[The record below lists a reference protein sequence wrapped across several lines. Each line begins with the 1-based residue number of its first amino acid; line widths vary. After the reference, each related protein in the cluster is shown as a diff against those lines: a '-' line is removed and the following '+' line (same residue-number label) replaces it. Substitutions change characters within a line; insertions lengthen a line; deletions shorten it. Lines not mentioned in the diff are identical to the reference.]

1 MTLATTD
8 APQSAPTEARVYFPQ
23 LDGLR
28 FIAFMMVYLFHGGVS
43 QAVMGRV
50 IGRTAAAAFREN
62 GGYGVQLFLIL
73 SGYLIVSLLLREES
87 RWGRIALG
95 AFWIRRILRIWP
107 LYYLIVILGFA
118 VLPGIDGLW
127 GTTGYAQTLR
137 IHLLPFTFFLG
148 NWSMALVSPIP
159 HDWLSVLWSV
169 CVEEQFY
176 LVVPLLIAWIKPG
189 LRIPL
194 VVALMAGSIGYRG
207 YCAHHYGSQ
216 LMIVFNSF
224 AQFDTLLAGVLL
236 ALVLRPDR
244 ARPRLAW
251 TLMVLQWPLYAAC
264 AWVIA
269 MPKLGH
275 GEPFHRTWDFVWVWL
290 CAVGIVLVAVE
301 GRGWLGKALAY
312 SRLVWLGKI
321 SYGLYMYHEIV
332 LWMRGRLE
340 PFLPWF
346 PNKDELLAIACL
358 TLVIAISAASYRY
371 YESRFLELKRGW
383 TRVPSRPV

>member
-1 MTLATTD
+1 MNELANAQAD
-8 APQSAPTEARVYFPQ
+8 TEQRVYFPQ

-43 QAVMGRV
+43 QAVVSRV

-62 GGYGVQLFLIL
+62 GGYGVQLFFIL
-73 SGYLIVSLLLREES
+73 SGYLIVTLLLREEAK
-87 RWGRIALG
+87 WGRIALG
-95 AFWIRRILRIWP
+95 AFWVRRILRIWP
-107 LYYLIVILGFA
+107 LYYLVVILGFA
-118 VLPGIDGLW
+118 VLPGIDGQW
-127 GTTGYAQTLR
+127 RTPGYAQTLR

-148 NWSMALVSPIP
+148 NWSMALVNPIP
-159 HDWLSVLWSV
+159 YDWLSVLWSV

-176 LVVPLLIAWIKPG
+176 LIVPLLIAWVAPRP
-189 LRIPL
+189 RIPL
-194 VVALMAGSIGYRG
+194 VLGLMAGSIAYRG

-216 LMIVFNSF
+216 LMIVFNSL

-244 ARPRLAW
+244 DRPRLAW
-251 TLMVLQWPLYAAC
+251 ALMVLQWPLYAAC

-269 MPKLGH
+269 MPRLGH

-290 CAVGIVLVAVE
+290 CGLGIVLVAVH
-301 GRGWLGKALAY
+301 GKGWLGKALAY

-321 SYGLYMYHEIV
+321 SYGLYMYHEIA

-346 PNKDELLAIACL
+346 PNKDELLSIACL
-358 TLVIAISAASYRY
+358 ALVIAMAALSYRY